1 MSLPK
6 INYPLFDVI
15 IPSVNQK
22 IKMRP
27 FLVKEE
33 KILLMAQT
41 TGNSQ
46 DIVTSI
52 TQVVNNCIVDDIDVD
67 NLTTFDL
74 EYLFVKL
81 RARSVNNKIDV
92 FYKAY
97 KLRNSRIEPTILSL
111 IIIGKFMF
119 FMGIEDMRKAGLY
132 VI

>member
-6 INYPLFDVI
+6 INYPLFDVVV
-15 IPSVNQK
+15 PSTNQK

-52 TQVVNNCIVDDIDVD
+52 TQVVNNCVIGDIDI
-67 NLTTFDL
+67 NALTTFDL
-74 EYLFVKL
+74 EYLF
-81 RARSVNNKIDV
+81 AMI
-92 FYKAY
+92 Y
-97 KLRNSRIEPTILSL
+97 
-111 IIIGKFMF
+111 
-119 FMGIEDMRKAGLY
+119 
-132 VI
+132 